1 MADRSEQG
9 GPDRIWKGSG
19 WTMSLQTQLSQ
30 LAYFHLNGKA
40 VEFVDVENIFWCVAN
55 QESAANEK
63 KHSA

>member
-1 MADRSEQG
+1 MADCCEQG

-30 LAYFHLNGKA
+30 LAYFHLNGET
-40 VEFVDVENIFWCVAN
+40 VEFVDVENVLGCVAN